1 MRQPSVISLLTARD
15 LPLSAPSSP
24 PDRTLLGGT
33 LAASMERMTRMVVNA
48 SGAESGVIALL
59 GNDRRCFQFGSNP
72 LPWMS
77 HDCGAIVRSGI
88 LSLTIENEGALS
100 VRDARHVTDQDPLR
114 GASRELGIVAMASAS
129 MTRADGTVLGVLSV
143 FSSEPRDWSET
154 HMRMLRDVADMA
166 ATEIQLRRA
175 LAERETRERQLQHDS
190 LHDAL
195 TGLPNR
201 TLFMRRLTDASMRAK
216 RGDDG
221 LFAVL
226 FLDLDDF
233 KGVNDRFGH
242 RAGDEILVSTAR
254 RLEDC
259 VRGGDL
265 VARLGG
271 DEFAILLERVA
282 DARDSAMVAERVQA
296 ALREPFTVGGCGYR
310 ATASIG
316 VVLSSSG
323 HAQPE
328 GMLRNADM
336 AMYRAKN
343 SGRARFEM
351 FDRAMHE
358 DALARLQLEQDLR
371 RALDREEFVLHYQPI
386 VSLSTGEVA
395 GVEALV
401 RWQIAEG
408 KPLPP
413 GEFIP
418 VAEETGLIVP
428 LGRWVLR
435 AACRQVRQWQLA
447 SGVANLR
454 LSVNLSVRE
463 FAQPDLAAQVATVL
477 RETQLQPSA
486 LQLEITESAI
496 IGHGHPAL
504 HTIAELRKLGVAI
517 HLDDFGTGYSALSY
531 LHRLPLDAVKV
542 DRATTSVID
551 SEDRPLQVVRSI
563 VGLVHALGMDVV
575 AEGITTSQQ
584 LALLRSMGC
593 DLGQGYYFSAP
604 RPAEEL
610 TDLISSRRTW

>member
-33 LAASMERMTRMVVNA
+33 LAASMERMVRMA
-48 SGAESGVIALL
+48 TDACGAECGVIALL
-59 GNDRRCFQFGSNP
+59 GNDRRCFQSGSNA
-72 LPWMS
+72 LPWMA

-88 LSLTIENEGALS
+88 LSLTIENDGSLF
-100 VRDARHVTDQDPLR
+100 VRDARHVTEQDPMR
-114 GASRELGIVAMASAS
+114 SAARELDIVAMASSA
-129 MTRADGTVLGVLSV
+129 MTRSDGTVLGVLAV
-143 FSSEPRDWSET
+143 FSTEPREWSSVHE
-154 HMRMLRDVADMA
+154 RMLRDMADMA

-175 LAERETRERQLQHDS
+175 LADRETRERQLQHDS

-233 KGVNDRFGH
+233 KTVNDRFGH
-242 RAGDEILVSTAR
+242 RAGDEILVSAAR

-282 DARDSAMVAERVQA
+282 DARDSALVAERVQA
-296 ALREPFTVGGCGYR
+296 ALGEPFTVGGCGYR

-323 HAQPE
+323 CAQPE
-328 GMLRNADM
+328 SMLRNADM

-371 RALDREEFVLHYQPI
+371 RALDREDFQLHYQPI
-386 VSLSTGEVA
+386 VTLSTGELA

-401 RWQIAEG
+401 RWKVAEG
-408 KPLPP
+408 KLLAP

-435 AACRQVRQWQLA
+435 EACQQVCRWRA
-447 SGVANLR
+447 EFGVPTLR

-463 FAQPDLAAQVATVL
+463 FAQPDLTSAVAVIL
-477 RETQLQPSA
+477 RETGLDPRA

-504 HTIAELRKLGVAI
+504 HTIAELRTLGVAI

-551 SEDRPLQVVRSI
+551 AEERPLQVVRSI

-575 AEGITTSQQ
+575 AEGITTSEQ
-584 LALLRSMGC
+584 LALLRHMGC
-593 DLGQGYYFSAP
+593 DLGQGYYFSVP

-610 TDLISSRRTW
+610 TDLISSARKW